1 MEFLN
6 LDSTFGKKSVTYDEA
21 DFNSVDFSKDFGLKQ
36 IDAESLAKFY
46 VKLES

>member
-6 LDSTFGKKSVTYDEA
+6 LDATFGKKKVTYDDA
-21 DFNSVDFSKDFGLKQ
+21 DFNSVDFSKEFGLKQ

-46 VKLES
+46 DILAS